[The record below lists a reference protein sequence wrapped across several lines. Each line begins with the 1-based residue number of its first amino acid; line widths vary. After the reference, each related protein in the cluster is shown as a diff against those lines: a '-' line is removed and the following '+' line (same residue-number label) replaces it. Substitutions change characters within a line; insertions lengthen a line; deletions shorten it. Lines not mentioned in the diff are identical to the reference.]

1 MANRQIFSTRNVPPE
16 VLKFLWKAL
25 ALFVFW
31 KLLYSFVF
39 SPRDMP
45 DAFLTRQLGNGTAFA
60 LNWFYD
66 TDDFSA
72 RHTARKE
79 KYGKDSI
86 LLTTTMVQC
95 LCNGKPN
102 ISSKRWKC
110 TDRNGNLTA
119 DVLGIFRGCNGLE
132 LMILFAGFIMC
143 FTGSYRRK
151 IFYIVGG
158 ILGLYVL
165 NVFRCM
171 VLGYVML
178 EHAKHFDIA
187 HKYFFNTIVYALTF
201 LLWVFYVKGLPK
213 SEAKDETA

>member
-1 MANRQIFSTRNVPPE
+1 MAIRKIFSARNVPPE

-25 ALFVFW
+25 ALFISW
-31 KLLYSFVF
+31 KLLYSFVL

-45 DAFLTRQLGNGTAFA
+45 DAFLTRQLGNGTALS
-60 LNWFYD
+60 LNWFYA

-72 RHTARKE
+72 RHTVRYE
-79 KYGKDSI
+79 KYGKDSL

-95 LCNGKPN
+95 KDCNMDDGRKIVN
-102 ISSKRWKC
+102 
-110 TDRNGNLTA
+110 
-119 DVLGIFRGCNGLE
+119 VLGIFRACNGLE
-132 LMILFAGFIMC
+132 LMILYAGFILC
-143 FTGSYRRK
+143 FTGSYKRK
-151 IFYIVGG
+151 MLYIVGG

-171 VLGYVML
+171 VLGFVVL
-178 EHAKHFDIA
+178 EHHKHFDIA

-213 SEAKDETA
+213 SEEKDETA